1 VNVARYGKAEFRQ
14 QQRYRTHRRE
24 ELRNLTY
31 QNLQRFLENR
41 WLDRATFDRLSEM
54 LEAFNSI
61 QRAKADQEMFNTR
74 RRSLYEQQ
82 EQLRANLTALNP
94 TGQESSLRNR
104 MLSQLE
110 AAQDQL
116 EALDKRRD
124 ELEQEMTAAAK
135 HVEQIIAELG

>member
-1 VNVARYGKAEFRQ
+1 MNVARYGKAEFRQ

-110 AAQDQL
+110 ATQDQL